1 MNHFLGILSF
11 LVLLLPAACSLLTL
25 LLGRRHNIAAENRVA
40 GLTYATAILL
50 VSSVV
55 AMALI
60 WLVSAKPQATEFA
73 GVISI
78 IDAVTIAYLVMT
90 AFATLITIKFSRYYL
105 HREPGY
111 SRFFSIVF
119 LFIFGM
125 NLLTLSSTLQ
135 TFLVGWEIAGLSSFL
150 LIAFYFE
157 REQPVRHALRA
168 FAVYRVTDAAL
179 LMAAVWLHSVEREG
193 SDPLTLGILGSSLS
207 GDPVLG
213 LNPWS
218 LGIISVLL
226 VIAAAGKGAQWPFS
240 SWLPRA
246 MEGPT
251 PSSAIFYGALSVHAG
266 ILLLLRTAQ
275 IWGQLDSARWL
286 LGGLGFIS
294 AVVATGVGRTQSN
307 IKGQIAYASITQVG
321 LMMIEL
327 ALGWPRILVLVHFLG
342 NASLRT
348 YQLLVSPSVV
358 VHMLQMQTTR
368 TAASHRWSIE
378 SWLPRRLQLTLYAF
392 ALNEGFLDYNP
403 RYLGARLWW
412 QRMPK
417 LLRASVLPV
426 GGVCTIGAFYFALG
440 EAGVVAKI
448 EAIGLIALMIGCAVG
463 AARQR
468 LRPLITWILI
478 VVSQLSFGFLTL
490 VLVHPDK
497 NTAALFFL
505 SGIIPAGILG
515 GIIIRH
521 LMKVRGLPRRDSGIL
536 YPDAVTLLLLA
547 TLALSAFPVTQACWG
562 EEMLLGDLWLRLP
575 VLTAACI
582 VVLVWNGFILMRL
595 FVGLCFG
602 QARVGTQVLGVALAS
617 RVEDGAALYAG
628 QGSPSGTFSM

>member
-1 MNHFLGILSF
+1 MTQFFGIVSF
-11 LVLLLPAACSLLTL
+11 LILLLPAACSLLTL
-25 LLGRRHNIAAENRVA
+25 FLGRRHNTAAENRVA
-40 GLTYATAILL
+40 ALSYTTAILL
-50 VSSVV
+50 VGCVV
-55 AMALI
+55 AMALM
-60 WLVSAKPQATEFA
+60 WLRVAKPQGTEFA
-73 GVISI
+73 GVIGI
-78 IDAVTIAYLVMT
+78 IDAVSVAYLIMT
-90 AFATLITIKFSRYYL
+90 AFATLVTIKFSRYYL

-125 NLLTLSSTLQ
+125 NLLILSSTLQ
-135 TFLVGWEIAGLSSFL
+135 NFLVGWEIAGLSSFL

-213 LNPWS
+213 LSPWS

-275 IWGQLDSARWL
+275 IWGQIEGARWL
-286 LGGLGFIS
+286 LGGLGLIS

-327 ALGWPRILVLVHFLG
+327 ALGWPRILVLIHFLG

-358 VHMLQMQTTR
+358 VHMLQMQTMR

-378 SWLPRRLQLTLYAF
+378 SWLPRRLQLALYAF

-403 RYLGARLWW
+403 RYLGPRLWW
-412 QRMPK
+412 QRLPR
-417 LLRASVLPV
+417 LLRGSLWTV
-426 GGVCTIGAFYFALG
+426 GGACTLVGFFFALG
-440 EAGVVAKI
+440 EAGVFTKL
-448 EAIGLIALMIGCAVG
+448 ESIGLIAAMIGG
-463 AARQR
+463 TFAAAGQ
-468 LRPLITWILI
+468 LRRPFTAWVLV

-515 GIIIRH
+515 GFIIRH
-521 LMKVRGLPRRDSGIL
+521 LMKTKDQIRRDSGIL
-536 YPDAVTLLLLA
+536 YPDAVTLLLLS

-575 VLTAACI
+575 ILTAACI

-595 FVGLCFG
+595 FVSLCFG
-602 QARVGTQVLGVALAS
+602 PG
-617 RVEDGAALYAG
+617 RVEVQLPGAAVASPLEDAAAIYAG
-628 QGSPSGTFSM
+628 QGSPSGTFST